1 MGAYVFPLKALLK
14 LTGGSTFSNCRP
26 VVISRVLMRIMWARL
41 HLPQSSISRCP
52 IRTVSPYSET
62 APPSEPARLISAWNV
77 QRDSLPQ
84 RADKK
89 RILRPHQRYAL
100 NAAFVSREE
109 SLDDIENVLFYNVGP
124 SVFRSSSQNVSAEKR
139 LKRETV
145 FADRS
150 PLQPSHEA
158 RGKEYENEE

>member
-1 MGAYVFPLKALLK
+1 M
-14 LTGGSTFSNCRP
+14 
-26 VVISRVLMRIMWARL
+26 
-41 HLPQSSISRCP
+41 
-52 IRTVSPYSET
+52 
-62 APPSEPARLISAWNV
+62 

-109 SLDDIENVLFYNVGP
+109 SLYDIENVLFYNVGP

-139 LKRETV
+139 LKRSREQDDLAPYVTLLQLRKSRADAVQRKSGRDRYFQVTGGDQPGEFSEDSGV
-145 FADRS
+145 FRFAA
-150 PLQPSHEA
+150 L
-158 RGKEYENEE
+158 